1 MVNSNEYLRNSK
13 NRFTISNF
21 TGDTKLPYGI
31 VDKKTN
37 KTFGYKTIKQRNIT
51 FKKLIKTRK

>member
-51 FKKLIKTRK
+51 FKKLIK